1 MELSK
6 GFGTSGSGG
15 LNWELVAE
23 NVLGS
28 AGSWSLDI
36 TMNLS
41 ELVKYDLLKFECS
54 VLQSQPE
61 NVTFY
66 IGSYSSTSGHIESFD
81 SLNYG
86 DEKDP
91 TYKAD
96 SICSICYARVISYST
111 VQQWKIYYTRVDY
124 PNIQAYYSYGN
135 NLLLGVNAERFF
147 KEHSYIK
154 IYGLK

>member
-6 GFGTSGSGG
+6 GFGTSGSSG
-15 LNWELVAE
+15 LSWELVAE

-28 AGSWSLDI
+28 EGSWSLNM

-41 ELVKYDLLKFECS
+41 ELVKYDLLRFECS

-61 NVTFY
+61 NVIFY
-66 IGSYSSTSGHIESFD
+66 IGSYNDVSGRIESFE

-86 DEKDP
+86 DETDP

-96 SICSICYARVISYST
+96 SICSICYAKVISYST
-111 VQQWKIYYTRVDY
+111 VRQWKTYYTRVDY
-124 PNIQAYYSYGN
+124 PNIQAYYSYSN
-135 NLLLGVNAERFF
+135 NLSLGVNAERFF
-147 KEHSYIK
+147 KENSFIK

>member
-6 GFGTSGSGG
+6 GFGASSSG

-66 IGSYSSTSGHIESFD
+66 IGSYSDTNGHIESFN
-81 SLNYG
+81 SLDYG

-111 VQQWKIYYTRVDY
+111 VQQWKTYYTRIDY
-124 PNIQAYYSYGN
+124 PNIQVYYSYNN

>member
-6 GFGTSGSGG
+6 GFGTSGSG
-15 LNWELVAE
+15 LSWELVAE

-28 AGSWSLDI
+28 EGSWSLNM

-41 ELVKYDLLKFECS
+41 ELVKYDLLRFECS

-66 IGSYSSTSGHIESFD
+66 IGSYADTNGHIESFN

-86 DEKDP
+86 DETDP
-91 TYKAD
+91 TYKTD
-96 SICSICYARVISYST
+96 SICSICYAKVISYST
-111 VQQWKIYYTRVDY
+111 VQQWKTYYTRVDY
-124 PNIQAYYSYGN
+124 PNIQVYYSYGN
-135 NLLLGVNAERFF
+135 NLSLGVNAERFF
-147 KEHSYIK
+147 KENSYIK

>member
-6 GFGTSGSGG
+6 GFGTSSSG

-66 IGSYSSTSGHIESFD
+66 IGSYSNTNGRIESFN
-81 SLNYG
+81 SLDYG

-111 VQQWKIYYTRVDY
+111 VQQWKTYYTRVDY
-124 PNIQAYYSYGN
+124 PNIQVYYSYDS